1 MFLIISEIY
10 LFLFRTH
17 VNKGNISIEK
27 AIVDEIFNVIGLC
40 LLPGFL
46 ISTTYTVVDVYYPNG
61 WGGLFQD
68 VSNNLYKM
76 YMNQVNESGVMMAP
90 WIMGK

>member
-1 MFLIISEIY
+1 MFIAWI
-10 LFLFRTH
+10 
-17 VNKGNISIEK
+17 
-27 AIVDEIFNVIGLC
+27 
-40 LLPGFL
+40 L